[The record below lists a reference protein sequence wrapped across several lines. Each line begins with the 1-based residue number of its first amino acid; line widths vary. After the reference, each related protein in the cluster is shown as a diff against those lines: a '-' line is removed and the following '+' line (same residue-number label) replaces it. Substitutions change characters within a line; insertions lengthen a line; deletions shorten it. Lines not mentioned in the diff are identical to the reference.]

1 MANIS
6 ELPFLPQVIKA
17 LSRPKEISPL
27 PPPGGG
33 ADGGKS
39 AQNQNMKAIRMLL
52 TLMFLFCVCTAAPLV
67 FNIYIMW
74 GPGYFESVNIVG
86 KCACVCVYVCVCVCA
101 LLEYCRQCCVSG
113 AHHCPKIINKQE
125 GISVE
130 DQPPA
135 C

>member
-1 MANIS
+1 MCSISVADLREGAPTLPSLENKTKIYFPENFKLSLPKIS

-86 KCACVCVYVCVCVCA
+86 KCACVCVCVCIA
-101 LLEYCRQCCVSG
+101 
-113 AHHCPKIINKQE
+113 
-125 GISVE
+125 
-130 DQPPA
+130 
-135 C
+135 